1 MTSFFLA
8 ILRCPVDNH
17 VKAKMNGKVSACLAV
32 VCAVLLF
39 AIQATPVYEGE
50 LSPAERDNLEA
61 LLERAGR
68 RYLTRMASGNYIKR
82 ANAELVNGLL
92 GMRYGDLMRAG

>member
-1 MTSFFLA
+1 
-8 ILRCPVDNH
+8 
-17 VKAKMNGKVSACLAV
+17 MNGKVSACLAV

-61 LLERAGR
+61 LLERAELSLTISSSR
-68 RYLTRMASGNYIKR
+68 RSVTARCVKKFPIRCSKR
-82 ANAELVNGLL
+82 GFL
-92 GMRYGDLMRAG
+92 